1 MAENSDEPTA
11 DTTEENS
18 VDADTSELQRT
29 LENIDALLN
38 QTDITKTALPI
49 EKCYSKMAVATRG
62 ALALNTF
69 RRDPLKCGQQ
79 FPKASVRVVEHAYK
93 EGRFA
98 GNACVVGIFIER
110 RLI

>member
-18 VDADTSELQRT
+18 VDADTAELQRT

-49 EKCYSKMAVATRG
+49 EKFYSKMAV
-62 ALALNTF
+62 
-69 RRDPLKCGQQ
+69 RDTWRVGSRPFPHLKGLLL
-79 FPKASVRVVEHAYK
+79 KIV
-93 EGRFA
+93 
-98 GNACVVGIFIER
+98 
-110 RLI
+110 